1 MITPVKLIRKIRKK
15 EAFTLA
21 EVIIAAGLFTVIS
34 TLCGMVFIN
43 IMRAQ
48 RRLSIENALYE
59 DARFMMERIS
69 REIRQNTIDYEEYY
83 NRKDKNGASKPYY
96 GQYYGCYSD
105 RFYNPGQMA
114 GGLANNGPELS
125 PTGAPSGLGAFCSDN
140 VTPVQDSPGCIVN
153 RLTLDINTGLNPYSG
168 NAFGDKTPQA
178 ANARCDKNFQ
188 SAGSDCTKSS
198 LANADELYLIDPT
211 GFQKTI
217 ITRKQVNNEPNEFS
231 VGLLKLKG
239 QDLNPVDGIAEEWI
253 SFSPTGAITSFN
265 CAAGFDCPLSLSS
278 LDATKDASLN
288 SNLLFQGFV
297 PITPLRSTVKSLDFF
312 IAPLEDPRKAF
323 AETKGADAI
332 QQQPHVTV
340 VLTLQPANSQLI
352 NYGSQDLPSITLQST
367 ISSRVFSEVKSYDG
381 RARCDKY

>member
-83 NRKDKNGASKPYY
+83 NRKVSSATHY

-105 RFYNPGQMA
+105 RFYNPGQMS

-125 PTGAPSGLGAFCSDN
+125 PSANASGLGAFCSDN

-178 ANARCDKNFQ
+178 ANALCDKNFQ
-188 SAGSDCTKSS
+188 SAVSNCKKSS

-217 ITRKQVNNEPNEFS
+217 IARKQVNNTPNEFS

-253 SFSPTGAITSFN
+253 SFGPTGAITSFN

-340 VLTLQPANSQLI
+340 VLTLEPANSQLI

>member
-34 TLCGMVFIN
+34 TLCGIVFIN
-43 IMRAQ
+43 VMRAQ

-83 NRKDKNGASKPYY
+83 NRKDTNGATMPYY

-105 RFYNPGQMA
+105 RFYNPGQMP
-114 GGLANNGPELS
+114 GELNNNGPEFS
-125 PTGAPSGLGAFCSDN
+125 PAGQPSGLGAYCSDN
-140 VTPVQDSPGCIVN
+140 VKPVQDSPGCIVN
-153 RLTLDINTGLNPYSG
+153 RLTLDINTGMNPYSG
-168 NAFGDKTPQA
+168 NSFVDKTPQA
-178 ANARCDKNFQ
+178 ANAFCDKKFQ
-188 SAGSDCTKSS
+188 SSPPPCQDSS
-198 LANADELYLIDPT
+198 RANVDELYLIDPT
-211 GFQKTI
+211 GTEKTI
-217 ITRKQVNNEPNEFS
+217 IVKKQVKATPNEFS
-231 VGLLKLKG
+231 VGLLRLNGK
-239 QDLNPVDGIAEEWI
+239 DLNPVDGIAEEWI
-253 SFSPTGAITSFN
+253 SFGPTGAITSFN
-265 CAAGFDCPLSLSS
+265 CAPGFDCPVSLGN
-278 LDATKDASLN
+278 LDNSKDASIT
-288 SNLLFQGFV
+288 SLFQGFV

-312 IAPLEDPRKAF
+312 VAPMEDPRKAF

-340 VLTLQPANSQLI
+340 VLTLEPASSQLT

-381 RARCDKY
+381 RARCKQYN